1 MARRAAVIE
10 GKVPDFDFV
19 APSPVRQGCELR
31 HEEEPRMVEL
41 PKPIEAYIAGS
52 NAHDADACAA
62 CFADDAI
69 VRDEGRE
76 MRGVAAVR
84 DWMDA
89 AIAKYRHT
97 VEVVSSA
104 KTDGGTMVTCRVSGN
119 FPGSPVELRHAFVVA
134 GEKITH
140 LEIVP

>member
-1 MARRAAVIE
+1 MR
-10 GKVPDFDFV
+10 
-19 APSPVRQGCELR
+19 
-31 HEEEPRMVEL
+31 EL
-41 PKPIEAYIAGS
+41 PGPIVAYVAAS
-52 NAHDADACAA
+52 NAHDAAACAA

-76 MRGVAAVR
+76 VRGVAAVR

-97 VEVVSSA
+97 VEVLASTEKNGDIIVA
-104 KTDGGTMVTCRVSGN
+104 CRVSGD

-134 GEKITH
+134 GDKIRR

>member
-1 MARRAAVIE
+1 MSI
-10 GKVPDFDFV
+10 D
-19 APSPVRQGCELR
+19 
-31 HEEEPRMVEL
+31 L
-41 PKPIEAYIAGS
+41 PKPIAAYIAGS

-84 DWMDA
+84 EWMDA
-89 AIAKYRHT
+89 A
-97 VEVVSSA
+97 
-104 KTDGGTMVTCRVSGN
+104 
-119 FPGSPVELRHAFVVA
+119 GSPVELRHAFVVA
-134 GEKITH
+134 GEKISR

>member
-1 MARRAAVIE
+1 
-10 GKVPDFDFV
+10 
-19 APSPVRQGCELR
+19 
-31 HEEEPRMVEL
+31 MVQL
-41 PKPIEAYIAGS
+41 TNPFEACIAGS
-52 NAHDADACAA
+52 NTHDADAWAA
-62 CFADDAI
+62 GFADDAI
-69 VRDEGRE
+69 DRDEGRE

-119 FPGSPVELRHAFVVA
+119 FPGSPVELRHAFLVA
-134 GEKITH
+134 GAEVAH
-140 LEIVP
+140 LELGPCLGGSLA

>member
-1 MARRAAVIE
+1 
-10 GKVPDFDFV
+10 
-19 APSPVRQGCELR
+19 
-31 HEEEPRMVEL
+31 MVDL

-84 DWMDA
+84 SWMEA
-89 AIAKYRHT
+89 AAAKYRHT
-97 VEVVSSA
+97 LDDASSA
-104 KTDGGTMVTCRVSGN
+104 NTDGGAVVTCRVSCK
-119 FPGSPVELRHAFVVA
+119 FPGSPVELRYSFIVV
-134 GEKITH
+134 GQKITR

>member
-1 MARRAAVIE
+1 M
-10 GKVPDFDFV
+10 V
-19 APSPVRQGCELR
+19 A
-31 HEEEPRMVEL
+31 L
-41 PKPIEAYIAGS
+41 PKPIEAYIVGS
-52 NAHDADACAA
+52 NAHDPDACAG

-97 VEVVSSA
+97 VEVLSSA
-104 KTDGGTMVTCRVSGN
+104 KTDGGVMVTCRVSGN
-119 FPGSPVELRHAFVVA
+119 FPGSPVELRYAFVVA
-134 GEKITH
+134 GEKITR
-140 LEIVP
+140 LEVVP